1 MTPDDRDRAAREIEE
16 LRQLFS
22 ANGRPVGRRFDAIMR
37 SGRVN
42 DAEAAAA
49 DERAREAEASEQT
62 PAAEAEAE
70 IRQRARAQRK
80 TAKAIE
86 PPPRTRRDEQRAPVW
101 DPAPRDGTSR
111 RPTRP
116 PSPPRAK
123 DPPVKVFD
131 RAAAT
136 DAAPPEPEAP
146 AELPGKAPAAAREP
160 ARRPVADADWQ
171 LQGHKDWGKEEGDA
185 QAERRRSL
193 RRAAVLLLPVLLAA
207 TFAAGLGL
215 GRKLDSSE
223 TSAAAASVPV
233 SASTVTSTSAPPP
246 PPTAPSAC
254 LDAARY
260 GDQVIALLTANIR
273 DRRINDPM
281 RNYAKASQAC
291 RAATSAP

>member
-22 ANGRPVGRRFDAIMR
+22 ANGRPVGRRFDDIMR
-37 SGRVN
+37 PGRVN
-42 DAEAAAA
+42 DAETAEAA
-49 DERAREAEASEQT
+49 EKAREAEASEQT
-62 PAAEAEAE
+62 RAAEAEAKA
-70 IRQRARAQRK
+70 RQRARLQRK
-80 TAKAIE
+80 LARAIE

-116 PSPPRAK
+116 PTPPRAK

-131 RAAAT
+131 RAAAA
-136 DAAPPEPEAP
+136 DAPPPEPEAP
-146 AELPGKAPAAAREP
+146 ATLPGKAPPAPREP
-160 ARRPVADADWQ
+160 ARRPVVDADWQ

-215 GRKLDSSE
+215 GRKLDNSESS
-223 TSAAAASVPV
+223 TAAAAAPV
-233 SASTVTSTSAPPP
+233 SASTVTSAPPP
-246 PPTAPSAC
+246 PPATAPSAC
-254 LDAARY
+254 LDTARY